1 MLDKTAEIVEEYAK
15 EGLRTLYLG
24 MKTISRNEYFE
35 WSQKFK
41 KAEEKVGDRE

>member
-24 MKTISRNEYFE
+24 YK
-35 WSQKFK
+35 
-41 KAEEKVGDRE
+41 